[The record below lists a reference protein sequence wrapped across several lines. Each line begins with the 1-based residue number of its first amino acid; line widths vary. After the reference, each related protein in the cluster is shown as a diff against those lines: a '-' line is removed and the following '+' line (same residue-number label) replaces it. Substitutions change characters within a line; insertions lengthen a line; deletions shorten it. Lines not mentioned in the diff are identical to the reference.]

1 VWGHD
6 DLVARFAANPWGPWS
21 DEVQVFNPCRQ
32 RAYGRFMHW
41 SGMDDINTRIPPSAA
56 AWGDS
61 LGFAY
66 GAYMF
71 DRFTTFDLATRDLSL
86 AYLMSTSSPYQVQVM
101 RTVEPTIESRRSR
114 GDELKPPDPL
124 RNRD

>member
-1 VWGHD
+1 MTIWWPGSRRTRGD
-6 DLVARFAANPWGPWS
+6 RGPTRFRSSTLPAKGVRTLHAL
-21 DEVQVFNPCRQ
+21 ERH
-32 RAYGRFMHW
+32 GRYQ
-41 SGMDDINTRIPPSAA
+41 SRIPPSAA

-124 RNRD
+124 RNHD